1 MATARSPSGRSPTRG
16 APASRASI
24 RFTSS
29 SRGIDRIRSTW
40 RATGRGGGNPPRN
53 AAVRASGARARRA
66 GRPVHATCLT
76 GETCPET
83 QGAGRAGRAAR
94 GQRSQ
99 TGGPRGVCA
108 GPAAL
113 GAEVALSPWTT
124 CLTNERDDDMDV
136 ILRIDMGAPGKP
148 RATVEPVGQYAGLG
162 GRGLT
167 SSVVAKEV
175 EPLCHPLGAENKL
188 VIAPGML
195 TGTSA
200 TTSGRLSVGCKSPL
214 TGGIKES
221 NAGGQAAQFVA
232 KLGYAAI
239 ILEGRPATDDLW
251 TIFIDKEGVKFKVD
265 NRLRMLG
272 NYDTVELLRKEYG
285 DKVAFMTIGQA
296 GEMKLGAAS
305 IACTDR
311 ELRPT
316 RHCGRGGVGAVMGS
330 KHVKAIILDEAGTTL
345 RGPKDPVKFK
355 AAVKTFNEGLQ
366 KHAVTGQGLPAF
378 GTNVLTNVLN
388 EAGAYPTFNF
398 KQGRFE
404 GASKISGEAQA
415 ELETS
420 RGGLATHACHRGCII
435 QCSGIFNDAD
445 GKYVTK
451 QPEYETVWSHGGN
464 CGIADLDVIAKL
476 DRMDDDFGVDTI
488 ELGVAIGVAMEA
500 GVIPFGD
507 AAGALRLLGEVGEG
521 TPLGRVLGSGAGV
534 TGKVFG
540 VERVPVVKNQ
550 AMPAYDP
557 RGVQGIGVTY
567 ATSTQGADHTAG
579 YAIATNILKVGGF
592 VDPLQTEGQVEL
604 SRNLQIAT
612 AADDSTGMCLFIAF
626 AVLDQPDTFQALIDL
641 LNSFY
646 GLSLDANGVAA
657 LGKRVLSAERDFN
670 ARAGFTALDDRLP
683 RFFQQ
688 EPLAPHQVTFKVKDE
703 ELDQLFNW

>member
-1 MATARSPSGRSPTRG
+1 
-16 APASRASI
+16 
-24 RFTSS
+24 
-29 SRGIDRIRSTW
+29 
-40 RATGRGGGNPPRN
+40 
-53 AAVRASGARARRA
+53 
-66 GRPVHATCLT
+66 
-76 GETCPET
+76 
-83 QGAGRAGRAAR
+83 
-94 GQRSQ
+94 
-99 TGGPRGVCA
+99 
-108 GPAAL
+108 
-113 GAEVALSPWTT
+113 
-124 CLTNERDDDMDV
+124 MDKIV
-136 ILRIDMGAPGKP
+136 RIDMGAAGGPK
-148 RATVEPVGQYAGLG
+148 ATVEPVGEYAGLG

-167 SSVVAKEV
+167 SFIVAKEV
-175 EPLCHPLGAENKL
+175 DPLCHPLSAANKL
-188 VIAPGML
+188 VIAPGLL
-195 TGTSA
+195 TGSSA
-200 TTSGRLSVGCKSPL
+200 STSGRLSVGCKSPL

-221 NAGGQAAQFVA
+221 NAGGQAAQA
-232 KLGYAAI
+232 LARLGYLAI
-239 ILEGRPATDDLW
+239 IIEGQPAGDDLW
-251 TIFIDKEGVKFKVD
+251 KITIDKSGVRFATA
-265 NRLRMLG
+265 NGLRMLG
-272 NYDTVELLRKEYG
+272 NYDTVEKLRKEHG
-285 DKVAFMTIGQA
+285 DKVAYMTIGQA

-330 KHVKAIILDEAGTTL
+330 KNLKAIVVDEAGTTL
-345 RGPKDPVKFK
+345 RGPKDPIKFK
-355 AAVKTFNEGLQ
+355 AAVKAFNEGLQ

-398 KQGRFE
+398 KQGRFD

-415 ELETS
+415 ELETK

-435 QCSGIFNDAD
+435 QCSGIYHDAE

-464 CGIADLDVIAKL
+464 CGIADLDVIAQL
-476 DRMDDDFGVDTI
+476 DRMDDDFGLDTI
-488 ELGVAIGVAMEA
+488 EMGVTIGVAMEA

-507 AAGALRLLGEVGEG
+507 SEGALRLVGEVGKG
-521 TPLGRVLGSGAGV
+521 TPLGRVLGSGAGI

-550 AMPAYDP
+550 AIPAYDP

-592 VDPLQTEGQVEL
+592 VDPLATEGQVEL

-612 AADDSTGMCLFIAF
+612 AAVDSTGMCLFIAF
-626 AVLDQPDTFQALIDL
+626 AVLDQPETFQALLDL

-646 GLSLDANGVAA
+646 GLSLTGDDVAA
-657 LGKRVLSAERDFN
+657 LGKKILSTERAFN
-670 ARAGFTALDDRLP
+670 RRAGFTAEDDRLP
-683 RFFQQ
+683 RFFEQ
-688 EPLAPHQVTFKVKDE
+688 EKLAPHQVTFKVTGE
-703 ELDQLFNW
+703 ALDQLFNWQ